1 VTTFVKARW
10 PFPPPGCG
18 LALGALFLTSCG
30 GGGPAP
36 GPTAVSQTPPPA
48 PTAVTETPP
57 PEPTWASLSQADA
70 IWQQIT
76 STVTLVK
83 PILRPA
89 YLPPDLTE
97 VRLNVA
103 GWGYFG
109 MAYEDVTHDKWIH
122 LVVGWVGNTD
132 LGGPRSQQ
140 QQVVVRNT
148 RATYQL
154 DNVEDPLGDAWL
166 LWEEPGQL
174 GAPGD
179 PSLPNLDHVTYYML
193 SRGFSKDDLIKVAD
207 SLQPVE

>member
-122 LVVGWVGNTD
+122 LVVGWVG
-132 LGGPRSQQ
+132 
-140 QQVVVRNT
+140 T
-148 RATYQL
+148 RAPPISLTTWKIPW
-154 DNVEDPLGDAWL
+154 VM
-166 LWEEPGQL
+166 PGSC
-174 GAPGD
+174 GRNPG
-179 PSLPNLDHVTYYML
+179 NWARRVTQACPTW
-193 SRGFSKDDLIKVAD
+193 IT
-207 SLQPVE
+207 